1 MNTEIVGFTSMFDL
15 LQNKVRFMDKY
26 AEILGRY
33 NQTSIVI
40 DNRRKRMVYHI
51 CTALM
56 MEATGTYALNI
67 KYVSP
72 ILRIV
77 LENKCSVQPYL
88 NMVVLHLLKHHEE
101 SQCCSGRNCV
111 NVITHHHLGVAMT
124 LTYKLKLKNKST
136 FIKLLLTMYQC
147 QKTFQGL
154 FLGVFRMETSFCEW
168 RSDWNSSFENLLAL
182 KYFCVKANQCGLKF
196 DNYLFMDVPIRCY
209 FCSPLKLAARLN
221 QPQHILFIL
230 RYGGSVYNNADIEN
244 VTKYLVKKV
253 SKQQIRSGYRYTNLL
268 NCLRYLLRA
277 IPSLK
282 LYDLYKSDKVNSRK
296 LVDDGILPANR
307 VGITPPPLEHL
318 ARCAVRKC
326 MIQSGT
332 IPKGIKKL
340 NIPDDLKSYIN
351 LYKD

>member
-33 NQTSIVI
+33 NQTSIVV
-40 DNRRKRMVYHI
+40 DNRRKHMVYHI

-56 MEATGTYALNI
+56 IEATE
-67 KYVSP
+67 K
-72 ILRIV
+72 
-77 LENKCSVQPYL
+77 KCSVQPYL
-88 NMVVLHLLKHHEE
+88 NQVVLHLLKHHEE

-124 LTYKLKLKNKST
+124 LSYKFKLKNKST

-154 FLGVFRMETSFCEW
+154 FLGVFRMETTFCEW
-168 RSDWNSSFENLLAL
+168 RSDWSSNFENLVAL

-196 DNYLFMDVPIRCY
+196 DNYRFMDVPITCY
-209 FCSPLKLAARLN
+209 SCSPLKLAARLN

-244 VTKYLVKKV
+244 VAKYLVKKV
-253 SKQQIRSGYRYTNLL
+253 SKQQIRSGYHYTNLL

-282 LYDLYKSDKVNSRK
+282 LNDLYKNDKVNSRK